1 MLFRSNA
8 LVVPLQFQF
17 EMDAH
22 VAKMRGYLPNLLGK
36 PRFDDVWLEG

>member
-1 MLFRSNA
+1 MTDAA

-22 VAKMRGYLPNLLGK
+22 TTKLRGFKPNLLGK
-36 PRFDDVWLEG
+36 PRLENVWFDA